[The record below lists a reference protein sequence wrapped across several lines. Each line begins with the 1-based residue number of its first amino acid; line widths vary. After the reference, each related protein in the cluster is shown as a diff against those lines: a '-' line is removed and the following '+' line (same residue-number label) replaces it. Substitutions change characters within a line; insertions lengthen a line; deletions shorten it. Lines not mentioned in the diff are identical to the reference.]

1 LYTTVLGVVKTVL
14 VIEDV
19 TETLTPPPKLPA
31 LLLEEFRDWTGN
43 DGEVL
48 VSGVY
53 GEFSKGVLT
62 VIDSE
67 GEDRFVTPR
76 ELSKEDQS
84 WVRYRLRE
92 DAKKA
97 KSQKHKAQ
105 SPGITP
111 PNFSQLWLFSSGG
124 C

>member
-1 LYTTVLGVVKTVL
+1 VKTVL

-97 KSQKHKAQ
+97 KSTKHKAQ
-105 SPGITP
+105 E
-111 PNFSQLWLFSSGG
+111 
-124 C
+124 